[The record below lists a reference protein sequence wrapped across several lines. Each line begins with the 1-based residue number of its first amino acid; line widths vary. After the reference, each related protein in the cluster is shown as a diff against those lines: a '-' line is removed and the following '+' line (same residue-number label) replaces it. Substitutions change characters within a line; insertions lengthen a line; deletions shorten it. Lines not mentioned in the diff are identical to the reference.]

1 MPIQNIK
8 MKFILIGDTSVG
20 KTAIVTRKNT
30 MTFSNT
36 FSSTIGVDF
45 VSFTTVMDGYNIHVN
60 VWDTGGQDR
69 FNFIIRSYF
78 KNVTGVMLVYDITNR
93 KSYNNLQIWHSE
105 LIRYNYTNRIMMV
118 GCKSDLATNRREVP
132 MAEAQRYAADHDFL
146 FGECSAK
153 SGDNVD
159 EIFNTLIGSIK
170 DDIIRGAIAPTREN
184 GITIDNMATFSIT
197 DPEVGGGGG
206 GGSGGQPKWSSCCTI
221 L

>member
-1 MPIQNIK
+1 

-20 KTAIVTRKNT
+20 KTSLITRKNNA
-30 MTFSNT
+30 TFSNT

-45 VSFTTVMDGYNIHVN
+45 VSFTTVVDDYNIQVN

-105 LIRYNYTNRIMMV
+105 LIRYHYANRIMMV
-118 GCKSDLATNRREVP
+118 GCKSDLSTYRREVTI
-132 MAEAQRYAADHDFL
+132 AEAQRYAADHDFL

-153 SGDNVD
+153 SDDNVD
-159 EIFNTLIGSIK
+159 ELFNTLIGSIK
-170 DDIIRGAIAPTREN
+170 DDIIQGAIAPTRDN
-184 GITIDNMATFSIT
+184 GITIDNIAIFSIT
-197 DPEVGGGGG
+197 DPEGSS
-206 GGSGGQPKWSSCCTI
+206 GGSG
-221 L
+221 